1 MINSCIKQLCV
12 ILLTVVLEVEN
23 EHEKQFCVFLL
34 TAVEADPDERQLC
47 VFLLTAV
54 EVDPDERQ
62 LCVFP
67 LTAVEVDPDERQ
79 LCVFPLTA
87 VEVDPDEKQLCETV
101 ACVFLLAA
109 GMAAVL
115 EVEDEPEEKDAFNSL
130 HEHARLEELARRNSL
145 YLPHLRSAYPLEV
158 FSTSEDVVGGHA
170 KDSSRS
176 SIAGTQSSS
185 RPSAVQGRTKDF
197 SRSASV
203 VESSGSGVP
212 GGHARDSGVLE
223 GHFKDI
229 SRSSVIEGDSKDD
242 SRSRLSHSSQSDV
255 SSQENASKHKVNF
268 IDMVVTL
275 LLLQS
280 NPLYHVAL
288 VPHLIVN
295 IHLGRVSTCPRFKPD
310 HAHTQ
315 PFNGP
320 CPGQPG

>member
-1 MINSCIKQLCV
+1 MK
-12 ILLTVVLEVEN
+12 
-23 EHEKQFCVFLL
+23 
-34 TAVEADPDERQLC
+34 
-47 VFLLTAV
+47 
-54 EVDPDERQ
+54 Q

-67 LTAVEVDPDERQ
+67 LTAVES
-79 LCVFPLTA
+79 
-87 VEVDPDEKQLCETV
+87 DPDEKQLCETV
-101 ACVFLLAA
+101 ACVFLLTA

-145 YLPHLRSAYPLEV
+145 YLPHLRSVYPLEV

-268 IDMVVTL
+268 SDMVVTL

-288 VPHLIVN
+288 GPHREHPLRKS
-295 IHLGRVSTCPRFKPD
+295 IHLSTF
-310 HAHTQ
+310 
-315 PFNGP
+315 
-320 CPGQPG
+320 